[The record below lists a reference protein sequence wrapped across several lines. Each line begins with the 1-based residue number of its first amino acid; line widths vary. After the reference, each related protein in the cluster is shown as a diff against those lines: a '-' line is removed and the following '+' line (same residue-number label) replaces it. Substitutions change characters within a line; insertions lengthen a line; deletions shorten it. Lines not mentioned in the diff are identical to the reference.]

1 MKAKDFRKKLR
12 DMSAEELGV
21 KERDL
26 REDYF
31 KLKFQHGVGQ
41 LENTGRLREVRKDIA
56 RIKTVLR
63 ERRDNETTGS
73 ET

>member
-1 MKAKDFRKKLR
+1 MKAKDLRSKLGE
-12 DMSAEELGV
+12 MSEKELAT

-41 LENTGRLREVRKDIA
+41 LENTGRLNQVRKDIA
-56 RIKTVLR
+56 RVKTAQ
-63 ERRDNETTGS
+63 NAKKTA
-73 ET
+73 

>member
-1 MKAKDFRKKLR
+1 MKVKELRNKLR
-12 DMSAEELGV
+12 EMSEEELMA

-41 LENTGRLREVRKDIA
+41 LENTGRLNQVRKDISRVMTA
-56 RIKTVLR
+56 K
-63 ERRDNETTGS
+63 NAKKS
-73 ET
+73 A

>member
-1 MKAKDFRKKLR
+1 MKVKELRKKLR
-12 DMSAEELGV
+12 EMSEEELMA

-41 LENTGRLREVRKDIA
+41 LENTGRLNQVRKDISRVMTA
-56 RIKTVLR
+56 QNTKK
-63 ERRDNETTGS
+63 S
-73 ET
+73 A

>member
-1 MKAKDFRKKLR
+1 MKAKELRKKVR
-12 DMSAEELGV
+12 EMSEEELTA

-41 LENTGRLREVRKDIA
+41 LENTGKLSQVRKDIA
-56 RIKTVLR
+56 RVMTEKSAR
-63 ERRDNETTGS
+63 KS
-73 ET
+73 A

>member
-1 MKAKDFRKKLR
+1 MKAKDFRNKLYE
-12 DMSAEELGV
+12 MSVDELMA

-41 LENTGRLREVRKDIA
+41 LDNTGRLNQVRKDIA
-56 RIKTVLR
+56 RVMTARNVKKTA
-63 ERRDNETTGS
+63 
-73 ET
+73 

>member
-1 MKAKDFRKKLR
+1 MKVKELRKKVR
-12 DMSAEELGV
+12 EMSEEELMA

-41 LENTGRLREVRKDIA
+41 LENTGRLNQVRKDISRVMTA
-56 RIKTVLR
+56 K
-63 ERRDNETTGS
+63 NAKKS
-73 ET
+73 A

>member
-1 MKAKDFRKKLR
+1 MKVKELRKKLR
-12 DMSAEELGV
+12 EMSEDELIA

-41 LENTGRLREVRKDIA
+41 LENTGRLNQVRKDISRVMTA
-56 RIKTVLR
+56 K
-63 ERRDNETTGS
+63 NAKKS
-73 ET
+73 A

>member
-1 MKAKDFRKKLR
+1 MKAKDLKSKLR
-12 DMSAEELGV
+12 EMSEEELSV

-41 LENTGRLREVRKDIA
+41 LENTGRLSQVRKDIA
-56 RIKTVLR
+56 RVKTAK
-63 ERRDNETTGS
+63 NAKKTA
-73 ET
+73 

>member
-1 MKAKDFRKKLR
+1 MKAKDLKGKLR
-12 DMSAEELGV
+12 EMSEEELSV

-41 LENTGRLREVRKDIA
+41 LENTGRLSQVRKDIA
-56 RIKTVLR
+56 RVKTAK
-63 ERRDNETTGS
+63 NAKKTA
-73 ET
+73 

>member
-1 MKAKDFRKKLR
+1 MT
-12 DMSAEELGV
+12 

-41 LENTGRLREVRKDIA
+41 LENTGRLNQVRKDIA
-56 RIKTVLR
+56 RVMTAKNVKK
-63 ERRDNETTGS
+63 S
-73 ET
+73 V

>member
-1 MKAKDFRKKLR
+1 MKAKDLRNKLHE
-12 DMSAEELGV
+12 MSLDELMA

-41 LENTGRLREVRKDIA
+41 LENTGRLNQVRKDIA
-56 RIKTVLR
+56 RVKTAR
-63 ERRDNETTGS
+63 NAKKTA
-73 ET
+73 

>member
-1 MKAKDFRKKLR
+1 MKAKELRKKVR
-12 DMSAEELGV
+12 EMSDEELNA

-41 LENTGRLREVRKDIA
+41 LENTGRLNQVRRDIA
-56 RIKTVLR
+56 RVMTARNAKK
-63 ERRDNETTGS
+63 S
-73 ET
+73 A

>member
-1 MKAKDFRKKLR
+1 MKAKDLRSKLR
-12 DMSAEELGV
+12 EMSTEELAA

-41 LENTGRLREVRKDIA
+41 LENTGRLSQARKDIA
-56 RIKTVLR
+56 RVMTAKNTKKTA
-63 ERRDNETTGS
+63 
-73 ET
+73 

>member
-1 MKAKDFRKKLR
+1 MKAKDLRNKLHE
-12 DMSAEELGV
+12 MSLDELMV

-41 LENTGRLREVRKDIA
+41 LDNTGRLNQVRKDIA
-56 RIKTVLR
+56 RVLTSRNAKKTA
-63 ERRDNETTGS
+63 E
-73 ET
+73 

>member
-1 MKAKDFRKKLR
+1 MKAKELRKKVR
-12 DMSAEELGV
+12 EMSEEELTT

-41 LENTGRLREVRKDIA
+41 LENTGRLNQVRKDIA
-56 RIKTVLR
+56 RVMTAKSAKKSV
-63 ERRDNETTGS
+63 
-73 ET
+73 

>member
-1 MKAKDFRKKLR
+1 MKAKDLRNKLR
-12 DMSAEELGV
+12 EMSEEELV
-21 KERDL
+21 AKERDL

-56 RIKTVLR
+56 RVKTARNAKKTAL
-63 ERRDNETTGS
+63 
-73 ET
+73 

>member
-1 MKAKDFRKKLR
+1 MKVKELRKKLR
-12 DMSAEELGV
+12 EMSEQELMA

-41 LENTGRLREVRKDIA
+41 LENTGRLNQVRKDISRVMTA
-56 RIKTVLR
+56 K
-63 ERRDNETTGS
+63 NAKKS
-73 ET
+73 A

>member
-1 MKAKDFRKKLR
+1 MKAKELNKKLHE
-12 DMSAEELGV
+12 MTVEELMT

-41 LENTGRLREVRKDIA
+41 LDNTGRLSQLRKDIA
-56 RIKTVLR
+56 RVHTARNAKK
-63 ERRDNETTGS
+63 DA
-73 ET
+73 

>member
-1 MKAKDFRKKLR
+1 MKVKELRKKLR
-12 DMSAEELGV
+12 EMSEEELMA

-41 LENTGRLREVRKDIA
+41 LEYTGRINQVRKDISRVMTA
-56 RIKTVLR
+56 K
-63 ERRDNETTGS
+63 NAKKS
-73 ET
+73 A

>member
-1 MKAKDFRKKLR
+1 MKAKELRKKVR
-12 DMSAEELGV
+12 EMSEEELTT

-41 LENTGRLREVRKDIA
+41 LENTGKLNQVRKDIA
-56 RIKTVLR
+56 RVMTEKSAR
-63 ERRDNETTGS
+63 KS
-73 ET
+73 A

>member
-1 MKAKDFRKKLR
+1 MKAKELRKKVR
-12 DMSAEELGV
+12 EMSEEELTT

-41 LENTGRLREVRKDIA
+41 LENTGRLNQVRKDIA
-56 RIKTVLR
+56 RLMTEKSTR
-63 ERRDNETTGS
+63 KS
-73 ET
+73 A